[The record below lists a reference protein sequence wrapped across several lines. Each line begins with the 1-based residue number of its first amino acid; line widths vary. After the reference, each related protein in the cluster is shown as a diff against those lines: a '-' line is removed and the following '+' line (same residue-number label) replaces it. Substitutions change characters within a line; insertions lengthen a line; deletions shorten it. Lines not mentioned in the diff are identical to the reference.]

1 MPAINLIL
9 PAFFLSFFL
18 AVLLLTKKNGTVSDR
33 VLSGY
38 FLIAAVIILLAYLEM
53 LNRNNGY
60 RWPWLIHAS
69 TPFVFIKRKIR
80 SIYRKVRR
88 PFSLIQFVL
97 QHQLRVNLA
106 CGCC

>member
-38 FLIAAVIILLAYLEM
+38 FILLAYLEM

-80 SIYRKVRR
+80 PIYRKVRR
-88 PFSLIQFVL
+88 PFSLIQVVL
-97 QHQLRVNLA
+97 QHQIRVNLD